1 MVKKQ
6 RFTIFEN
13 CSHEAQLPDY
23 VLINIMK
30 KAFKNAKKMNVW
42 KSAIFK

>member
-1 MVKKQ
+1 MAKKQ

-13 CSHEAQLPDY
+13 CGHEAQLPDY

-30 KAFKNAKKMNVW
+30 KAFKNAKKNERLEV
-42 KSAIFK
+42 SYI